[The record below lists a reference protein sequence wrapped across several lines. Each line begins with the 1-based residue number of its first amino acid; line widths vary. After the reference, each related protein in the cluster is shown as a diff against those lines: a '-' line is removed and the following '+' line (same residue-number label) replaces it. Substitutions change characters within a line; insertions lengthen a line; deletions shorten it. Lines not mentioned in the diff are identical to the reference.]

1 TSARFL
7 SSSPHRSANRLDTS
21 SSTCHTRPIFWLSV
35 DDPAR
40 QLPAAPPP
48 PPSCDRP
55 PSDPLPLVTPP
66 ATYGCCRGSSPPWS
80 KSPYRRSSGA
90 PEGRKPHL
98 QRPFPTR
105 NPTALAPHRTPQ
117 SRASRSH
124 PPTPA
129 RRPACCNA
137 APPTSGPGSA
147 HSRSA
152 SAESCSASASVPPCD
167 TAGPRTSA

>member
-1 TSARFL
+1 MFLRLPWHGRGHRFDPDQVHQLTFLKIQARCAESSAPAAALLSIGHLRCGHPHDAGCGSTPPIPNPSLPAPASSGHRCTSRRSARFL

-90 PEGRKPHL
+90 PEGR
-98 QRPFPTR
+98 
-105 NPTALAPHRTPQ
+105 
-117 SRASRSH
+117 
-124 PPTPA
+124 
-129 RRPACCNA
+129 
-137 APPTSGPGSA
+137 
-147 HSRSA
+147 
-152 SAESCSASASVPPCD
+152 
-167 TAGPRTSA
+167 